1 MLRYILM
8 VLAGAISF
16 GVLTSFVKLAY
27 RQGYIASEI
36 AFVQA
41 FIGAIVLWVIFFFSK
56 KENAK
61 LKDIPLLLL
70 TGASIGISTYL
81 YYLSVHYYIPASFAI
96 VLLMQFT
103 WISILI
109 EWIVFRKKPILSEF
123 IITIIILFGTLLAS
137 GLTSQKEITLP
148 LKGVGLVFLASLIY
162 AVYIVLNSRIGKNLN
177 WQNKSSWIMT
187 GSALS
192 IFIVNFQPI
201 IFDHHFGFDLLKWG
215 LFLAL
220 FGTILPPVFFAVGIP
235 KVGSVTSGLL
245 ITAELHTAVLSAY
258 YILNESLTLAQIIGI
273 VIILMAIVAMN
284 ILKKMLK
291 LNSV

>member
-1 MLRYILM
+1 M

-27 RQGYIASEI
+27 RQGYNASEI
-36 AFVQA
+36 AFIQA
-41 FIGAIVLWVIFFFSK
+41 IIGAVVLWVVFFFSK

-61 LKDIPLLLL
+61 LKDIPLLLF

-81 YYLSVHYYIPASFAI
+81 YYLSVQYIPASIAI

-109 EWIVFRKKPILSEF
+109 EWIFFRKKPILSEF

-137 GLTSQKEITLP
+137 GMTSQKEITLP

-201 IFDHHFGFDLLKWG
+201 IFDHHFGVDLIKWG

-220 FGTILPPVFFAVGIP
+220 FGTILPPIFFAVGIP
-235 KVGSVTSGLL
+235 KVGSVTSSLL
-245 ITAELHTAVLSAY
+245 ITAELPTAVLSAY

-273 VIILMAIVAMN
+273 MVILIAIVAMN
-284 ILKKMLK
+284 LRKKIF
-291 LNSV
+291 NSG